1 MMDDKLGPINP
12 IIESAPPRVFGG
24 RFLVKGSTFDN
35 GVDKPSI
42 MLIIND
48 LVEKNFRIKFYKD
61 AESAASTLRLLEAA
75 K

>member
-1 MMDDKLGPINP
+1 MIDDGKGPINQMLD
-12 IIESAPPRVFGG
+12 STPPRVFGG

-42 MLIIND
+42 MIIVTDLID
-48 LVEKNFRIKFYKD
+48 KNFKIKFFKD
-61 AESAASTLRLLEAA
+61 AESAASYLKLLDAA

>member
-1 MMDDKLGPINP
+1 MIDDGKGPINP
-12 IIESAPPRVFGG
+12 ILDSAPARVFGS

-42 MLIIND
+42 MLIITD
-48 LVEKNFRIKFYKD
+48 LVDKNFKIQFFKD
-61 AESAASTLRLLEAA
+61 AESAASVLSILDAA